1 MVGDGLMVGYRLVL
15 KGPVELHRTLDSSCL
30 VVLMVVVRL
39 RSLPTTKT
47 A

>member
-1 MVGDGLMVGYRLVL
+1 MVGYRLVL
-15 KGPVELHRTLDSSCL
+15 LVLKGSIELHWMVDWSCL
-30 VVLMVVVRL
+30 VVLMVVVRI